1 MGGTPLPARV
11 SAASVSGDNL
21 EVVDTIPGWVHE
33 IKNIGDSE
41 LMVMLWANEIFDH
54 ESPDTISQQ
63 V

>member
-1 MGGTPLPARV
+1 M
-11 SAASVSGDNL
+11 SGDNP
-21 EVVDTIPGWVHE
+21 EVVDTIPGGVHD

-41 LMVMLWANEIFDH
+41 LIVMLWANEIFDH